1 MTKYIIKVT
10 YLEGVHAGKVH
21 YLDKS
26 GYVADDRLNN
36 IWQEDAYT
44 TLGRCKAACTR
55 KEDQNTAE
63 AIFEKRQRER
73 QIAEGKRLISK
84 HPLYVMKKYEPYAIE
99 TVD

>member
-21 YLDKS
+21 YLDKT
-26 GYVADDRLNN
+26 GYVVDDLLNN

-44 TLGRCKAACTR
+44 TFGRCKAVCTR
-55 KEDQNTAE
+55 KEEKNTAE

-73 QIAEGKRLISK
+73 QIAEGKMVSK